1 MPGWVAFPC
10 EGWRIGQGCRCEP
23 IVGSHLAD
31 MCWNSRCITGQFQ
44 PTRRPGST
52 QHRGVIK
59 CPSVYPLPS
68 ATNRGRAALAAAT
81 CLAVAGAGAATAQPG
96 APVQPGDSP
105 LTEAVRSDVQRM
117 AQDAALVLWGSA
129 RQAPRIE
136 VVVGQLAPH
145 LKLAPCAQVVPYL
158 PTGVR
163 PLGRSRLG
171 LRCAQGPSR
180 WNVSLPVTV
189 RLWAPS
195 LVAATALPNGT
206 VLEARHLGTAEVD
219 LAERTD
225 AAIGSADRAIGRT
238 LQRSLS
244 AGDALRLA
252 DLKTRQMFSTGD
264 TVRIVGIGPGYA
276 VSSEGQA
283 MGPGLEGQSA
293 RVRTDSG
300 RIITGTATA
309 ERRVEV
315 AL

>member
-1 MPGWVAFPC
+1 M
-10 EGWRIGQGCRCEP
+10 CR
-23 IVGSHLAD
+23 
-31 MCWNSRCITGQFQ
+31 NSRRITGHFQ
-44 PTRRPGST
+44 PTRRPGCA
-52 QHRGVIK
+52 QHRGVIQ
-59 CPSVYPLPS
+59 CPPVHPLPV
-68 ATNRGRAALAAAT
+68 ATSRCRAALAVAA
-81 CLAVAGAGAATAQPG
+81 CLAVAGSGAAAAQPATAVG
-96 APVQPGDSP
+96 PLDPT
-105 LTEAVRSDVQRM
+105 LTEAVRLQVQRM
-117 AQDAALVLWGSA
+117 VQDAALVLWGSA
-129 RQAPRIE
+129 GPAPRIE
-136 VVVGQLAPH
+136 VEVGQLAPH
-145 LKLAPCAQVVPYL
+145 LRLAPCAQVVPYL
-158 PTGVR
+158 PAGVR

-195 LVAATALPNGT
+195 LVATGALPTGT

-244 AGDALRLA
+244 AGDAVRLA
-252 DLKTRQMFSTGD
+252 DLKTRQMFNTGD
-264 TVRIVGIGPGYA
+264 MVRIIGIGPGSA

-283 MGPGLEGQSA
+283 MGPGLEGQNA

>member
-1 MPGWVAFPC
+1 MPGGPATPC
-10 EGWRIGQGCRCEP
+10 DGWRIGHWCRCEP
-23 IVGSHLAD
+23 IVGSRLAD
-31 MCWNSRCITGQFQ
+31 MCWNSRRITSQFQ
-44 PTRRPGST
+44 PARRPGSA
-52 QHRGVIK
+52 QHRSVIK
-59 CPSVYPLPS
+59 CPSVHPWPS
-68 ATNRGRAALAAAT
+68 ASSRSRAVLAAA
-81 CLAVAGAGAATAQPG
+81 CLAVAGTGAAAAQTGTP
-96 APVQPGDSP
+96 AQPGDSP
-105 LTEAVRSDVQRM
+105 LTEAVRAEVQRM

-136 VVVGQLAPH
+136 VVVGQLAQH

-158 PTGVR
+158 PTSVR

-195 LVAATALPNGT
+195 LVATTALPSGT

-225 AAIGSADRAIGRT
+225 AAIGSADHAIGRT

-252 DLKTRQMFSTGD
+252 DLKTRQMFNTGD

-293 RVRTDSG
+293 RVRTDGG

-309 ERRVEV
+309 ERQVEV

>member
-1 MPGWVAFPC
+1 
-10 EGWRIGQGCRCEP
+10 
-23 IVGSHLAD
+23 
-31 MCWNSRCITGQFQ
+31 
-44 PTRRPGST
+44 
-52 QHRGVIK
+52 
-59 CPSVYPLPS
+59 
-68 ATNRGRAALAAAT
+68 
-81 CLAVAGAGAATAQPG
+81 
-96 APVQPGDSP
+96 
-105 LTEAVRSDVQRM
+105 M

-129 RQAPRIE
+129 GRAPRIE

-171 LRCAQGPSR
+171 LRCVQGPSR
-180 WNVSLPVTV
+180 WSVSLPVTV

-195 LVAATALPNGT
+195 LVATGALPTGT

-244 AGDALRLA
+244 AGDAVRLA
-252 DLKTRQMFSTGD
+252 DLKTRQMFNTGD

-300 RIITGTATA
+300 RIITGMATA

>member
-1 MPGWVAFPC
+1 M
-10 EGWRIGQGCRCEP
+10 
-23 IVGSHLAD
+23 
-31 MCWNSRCITGQFQ
+31 
-44 PTRRPGST
+44 
-52 QHRGVIK
+52 
-59 CPSVYPLPS
+59 
-68 ATNRGRAALAAAT
+68 
-81 CLAVAGAGAATAQPG
+81 AGTAATAAQPAAPAASG
-96 APVQPGDSP
+96 ASP
-105 LTEAVRSDVQRM
+105 LTEAVQVEMQRM

-136 VVVGQLAPH
+136 VVVGQLPPH

-158 PTGVR
+158 PPGVR

-171 LRCAQGPSR
+171 LRCADGVAR

-195 LVAATALPNGT
+195 LVATGALPAGT
-206 VLEARHLGTAEVD
+206 VLEARHLGTADVD
-219 LAERTD
+219 LAARVD
-225 AAIGSADRAIGRT
+225 PAIGTADRAIGRT

-244 AGDALRLA
+244 AGDAVRLA
-252 DLKTRQMFSTGD
+252 DLKVRQMFNTGD
-264 TVRIVGIGPGYA
+264 TVRIVGNGPGYS

-283 MGPGLEGQSA
+283 MGPGLEGQNA

-309 ERRVEV
+309 ERRVEL